1 VSSLILIEQ
10 QSAEQFFHTVFQPLN
25 AILNEPT
32 KFINHQQEHY
42 LMRRSFLEY
51 TILLS
56 ELIESIRTE
65 NNKIRQ
71 NFFLSIQYLIVNLNR
86 FLPLIVN
93 RDTG

>member
-1 VSSLILIEQ
+1 
-10 QSAEQFFHTVFQPLN
+10 
-25 AILNEPT
+25 
-32 KFINHQQEHY
+32 
-42 LMRRSFLEY
+42 MRRSFLEY